1 MPLDRIFN
9 IYLLMFFF
17 PLVFML
23 LRFNQRRVLYLIALV
38 YSVLIGFRYEVGGD
52 WNAYLEMLNMAGNY
66 GFWDYLN
73 LNDKGYMLLNW
84 MAYHYGGGIYLVN
97 FICALLF
104 MYGLVRFVKLEPNPL
119 LALLV
124 AVPYLVVV
132 VAMGYT
138 RQSVAIGFVFLA
150 LSFYYE
156 RRLFWVV
163 LSLTLATFFHKTAI
177 VAFLPLLLLP
187 KDIVSTKNKL
197 LIAGWTAIL
206 FYFLVVPSFNR
217 MLYVYVGKIEP
228 FMDGSDL
235 LVEQPIQ
242 SPGKKFVE
250 SSDNIAESSKPLV
263 ESSGGLIRILINI
276 IPAIIFLAFRNRFS
290 VNREIAIIMTLASV
304 FSIILLPVVFKF
316 STIADRIGL
325 YLTSIQLFVFNRIV
339 DISENNLFRRVL
351 LVGIVLYYLSML
363 TVWLSFGKHA
373 NAWIPYKFALF
384 EIFKQ

>member
-23 LRFNQRRVLYLIALV
+23 LRFNQRRVLYLIALI
-38 YSVLIGFRYEVGGD
+38 YSVIIGFRYEVGGD

-66 GFWDYLN
+66 SFWDYLN

-163 LSLTLATFFHKTAI
+163 LSLTFATLFHKTAI
-177 VAFLPLLLLP
+177 VTFLPLLLLP

-197 LIAGWTAIL
+197 LIVGWTAVL
-206 FYFLVVPSFNR
+206 FYFLVFPAFNW
-217 MLYVYVGKIEP
+217 MFYTYVGKIGP
-228 FMDGSDL
+228 
-235 LVEQPIQ
+235 LV
-242 SPGKKFVE
+242 
-250 SSDNIAESSKPLV
+250 ESSKPLV